1 MLIKMKDARP
11 VFLNL
16 FQIRFPCTAIASILH
31 RVSGVV
37 NFLALALWVSV
48 LDCSLRSPAGLA
60 SVKAWFQLPLIKF
73 VLWGFLAALTY
84 HVLAGIRHLFA
95 DVELGE
101 SLGVARF
108 SAYLMFT
115 IAIVLIAL
123 EGYWL
128 W

>member
-1 MLIKMKDARP
+1 MKDSRP

-31 RVSGVV
+31 RVSGVI
-37 NFLALALWVSV
+37 NFLALALWIAV
-48 LDCSLRSPAGLA
+48 LDCSLRNPASFA
-60 SVKAWFQLPLIKF
+60 SVKAWFQLPLMKLVI
-73 VLWGFLAALTY
+73 WGVLAALTY

-95 DVELGE
+95 DAELGE

-108 SAYLMFT
+108 TAYLMFVV
-115 IAIVLIAL
+115 ALVLIAL

-128 W
+128 WVV